1 MSDSSSSA
9 ADLDVIS
16 SFKKLVKNDVAV
28 PVAAMNALVLLIK
41 KSRSQTWME
50 LERELSHAIGSLKSC
65 QLEDLG
71 GRTNISLCS
80 GCDLFMKYVTRSFN
94 LEYME
99 FSSCKDEL
107 LRRGQ
112 MFAGMSLSSRVH
124 IAEIGHS
131 FVEDGSTVL
140 VHGSSRVVT
149 SLLLK
154 AAESKQFNVIITE
167 GRPNEFSTE
176 LARQCLDAGIP
187 TYIGFSVPSHASS
200 NHSSPY
206 LQVFQRP

>member
-1 MSDSSSSA
+1 
-9 ADLDVIS
+9 
-16 SFKKLVKNDVAV
+16 
-28 PVAAMNALVLLIK
+28 MNALVSLIK
-41 KSRSQTWME
+41 KSKSTTWME
-50 LERELSHAIGSLKSC
+50 LERELSLAIATLKSC
-65 QLEDLG
+65 RLEDLG

-99 FSSCKDEL
+99 FSFCKDEL

-131 FVEDGSTVL
+131 FVQDGYTVL

-149 SLLLK
+149 ALLLK
-154 AAESKQFNVIITE
+154 AAETKQFNVMMTE
-167 GRPNEFSTE
+167 GRPNDNSANVAHQLSE
-176 LARQCLDAGIP
+176 AGIP
-187 TYIGFSVPSHASS
+187 TSIVLDCAVGAVMDQVVRKRVLFLLVLRAECAISATVTVTVPVTVTATVMV
-200 NHSSPY
+200 
-206 LQVFQRP
+206 LC